1 MGLHL
6 DAEDT
11 LSRDDGNKIS
21 IADHLP
27 VVLGDT
33 KRVQH
38 CPASGRGIVA
48 QTFKQPDFAG
58 TRTLWVDDRWEHSGH
73 VD

>member
-6 DAEDT
+6 DAEDA
-11 LSRDDGNKIS
+11 LSRDEGNKIGF
-21 IADHLP
+21 ADHLP
-27 VVLGDT
+27 DVLGDT
-33 KRVQH
+33 KRVEH

-48 QTFKQPDFAG
+48 QTLKQPDLAG
-58 TRTLWVDDRWEHSGH
+58 TRTFGVDDRWEHSGH